1 LTSIFLPQFTILMA
15 DVCIIGAGLSGL
27 ACARELSQ
35 RGISWQILE
44 ATGRI
49 GGRVAT
55 DHVDGFLLDR
65 GFQVL
70 LNAYP
75 EAERVLDYGALNL
88 RPFHSGAKIW
98 LDNRFT
104 TISNPLEHPENALS
118 TLFAPIGSVADKF
131 RILTLRNALLG
142 MDYAQTLAGRERTT
156 MAYLREFGFSE
167 RVIERFFVPFFG
179 GVFFDNKLQTSS
191 RMFEFVFRM
200 FALGKAT
207 LPAAGMEQIPLM
219 VASMLDTSNIHLNSP
234 VQTLEYVSNGAASGA
249 KDVNVKLSSGESIR
263 AKAVIVATDWIT
275 AEKLTHH
282 IAQQPVPQPKSRATT
297 CLYFAAKT
305 APFQEPMLALNGTG
319 RGLVNNLCVP
329 SNIAPL
335 YAPDGESLI
344 SASIIGIPQ
353 TDDETLCSA
362 VRKECGT
369 WFGTQV
375 QDWRHIRTYRIEYAL
390 PDQTPPALSPA
401 ERPLKIG
408 ENIIIIGDY
417 RATASIQ
424 GAMLLGRN
432 AAQETMALS

>member
-1 LTSIFLPQFTILMA
+1 MS

-27 ACARELSQ
+27 ACARELTK
-35 RGISWQILE
+35 RGISWELHE
-44 ATGRI
+44 ATGRV

-118 TLFAPIGSVADKF
+118 TLFAPIGSFADKF
-131 RILTLRNALLG
+131 RILTLRNALLR
-142 MDYAQTLAGRERTT
+142 MDYDQTLAGRERTT
-156 MAYLREFGFSE
+156 MQYLHEFGFSE

-179 GVFFDNKLQTSS
+179 GVFFDNKLLTSS

-207 LPAAGMEQIPLM
+207 LPAAGMEQIPQQM
-219 VASMLDTSNIHLNSP
+219 ASMLDGSKIHRTSP
-234 VQTLEYVSNGAASGA
+234 VQGLEQMSNGTASSA
-249 KDVNVKLSSGESIR
+249 RDVNVVLSSGDTIR
-263 AKAVIVATDWIT
+263 AKKVVLATDWVT
-275 AEKLTHH
+275 AGKLTND
-282 IAQQPVPQPKSRATT
+282 AVPQPKSRATT
-297 CLYFAAKT
+297 CVYFAAKE
-305 APFQEPMLALNGTG
+305 APFPEQMLALNGTG
-319 RGLVNNLCVP
+319 RGLINNLCVP

-335 YAPDGESLI
+335 YAPDGEALI
-344 SASIIGIPQ
+344 SVSILGVPQ
-353 TDDETLCSA
+353 TDDETLLTA
-362 VRKECGT
+362 IRKECT
-369 WFGTQV
+369 EWFGAEV
-375 QDWRHIRTYRIEYAL
+375 KDWRHLRTYRIEHAL
-390 PDQTPPALSPA
+390 PDQTPPALSPP
-401 ERPLKIG
+401 ERPIVLTD
-408 ENIIIIGDY
+408 NVFVIGDH

-424 GAMLLGRN
+424 GALVLGRQT
-432 AAQETMALS
+432 AEAIARRL